1 MSSFQVLIT
10 GGAGFIGSHIGERF
24 ARAGWRVRVLDD
36 LSSGFRHNLGQD
48 WELTHA
54 SVIDAAAVGAAIA
67 GCDAVVHLAAF
78 ISVPESFERHEHCF
92 RINVDGT
99 HNVLQ
104 ACVTHGIG
112 KLVFA
117 SSSAVYSEAPV
128 RAKLETDCPGPLS
141 PYGISKLEGE
151 HLLGIFREAHG
162 LASCALRLFNVYG
175 PRQRADSAYAAAVPI
190 FMERGLKGEPLTIFG
205 DGHQTRDFV
214 FVGDVADAVFLAATS
229 ETCGVFNVG
238 TASETR
244 VLELADTIVRITGG
258 VGEHDFQ
265 PSRKGDAR
273 ASCADIA
280 SIRQA
285 LGWSPAHTLEQG
297 LTATLAWYREKLGIR

>member
-1 MSSFQVLIT
+1 
-10 GGAGFIGSHIGERF
+10 
-24 ARAGWRVRVLDD
+24 
-36 LSSGFRHNLGQD
+36 
-48 WELTHA
+48 
-54 SVIDAAAVGAAIA
+54 
-67 GCDAVVHLAAF
+67 
-78 ISVPESFERHEHCF
+78 
-92 RINVDGT
+92 
-99 HNVLQ
+99 
-104 ACVTHGIG
+104 
-112 KLVFA
+112 
-117 SSSAVYSEAPV
+117 
-128 RAKLETDCPGPLS
+128 
-141 PYGISKLEGE
+141 
-151 HLLGIFREAHG
+151 
-162 LASCALRLFNVYG
+162 ASCALRLFNVYG

-214 FVGDVADAVFLAATS
+214 FVNDVADAVFRAATS
-229 ETCGVFNVG
+229 ENCGVFNVG

-273 ASCADIA
+273 ATYADIA